1 MQSTTF
7 GIDLGTTNSVAA
19 LWKNGNIEVLA
30 SKTGSR
36 LFPSCVAYNKRN
48 LAQSIVGY
56 FAKQKMQ
63 TTNYGVFHSCKRL
76 LGVPYENPIVAKM
89 SGSVGYDIRRDV
101 DGKLVVAIQT
111 ETGDIVKHPED
122 VGAMILSAIAEEM
135 KAYAGCDIRNA
146 VITVPAYFDQYKR
159 DLTKLAGQ
167 IAGLNVRAIISEP
180 QAAAYAYLDFT
191 NEERNSTFMIYD
203 LGGGTFDVTI
213 LRCEGDQFTELAT
226 DGDIFCGGLDF
237 DKMILDQMRKEYEE
251 QTGEPIPAKLIP
263 IVLSNC
269 EQAKIALLNS
279 PQYDIG
285 VTNTMYFSFSRAE
298 MNRLIG
304 PKLEDTIKICDRAIE
319 AAKINVT
326 DIDSII
332 LVGGSTRLLLV
343 DELLKRHFP
352 TIPIKGNISPDECV
366 AYGAAKYGHNL
377 DLHPDLSIPQPEL
390 STELESVFA
399 PPPPPVPTSPPTP
412 GLIPPPPTPL
422 PGSVEEYILEF
433 QSRYPNLPPSEEHIP
448 TPQPSVEQPVR
459 VTDIGGVE
467 YFARCPSDIGI
478 ANGGRMEVLIPRN
491 TALPKSERKLICLR
505 NVARPMI
512 RIPLYQG
519 NDPIAKNN
527 GMLKRLEVKLEL
539 HKDAYLLIILDMEK
553 DGSLSVRV
561 VDYNTGASYEFRDIQ
576 SAMTQEELK
585 GRQDAVEQERKTR
598 NYVTEMDNIRNRLQK
613 WGFSLIEEGASEED
627 QQIINQKIRQLSRLE
642 SYELTEDLTNE
653 IYNIFAEIS
662 ERVME

>member
-1 MQSTTF
+1 
-7 GIDLGTTNSVAA
+7 
-19 LWKNGNIEVLA
+19 
-30 SKTGSR
+30 
-36 LFPSCVAYNKRN
+36 
-48 LAQSIVGY
+48 
-56 FAKQKMQ
+56 
-63 TTNYGVFHSCKRL
+63 
-76 LGVPYENPIVAKM
+76 
-89 SGSVGYDIRRDV
+89 
-101 DGKLVVAIQT
+101 
-111 ETGDIVKHPED
+111 
-122 VGAMILSAIAEEM
+122 MILSAIAEEM
-135 KAYAGCDIRNA
+135 KAFAGYDIRNA

-237 DKMILDQMRKEYEE
+237 DKMILDQMKKKYEDE
-251 QTGEPIPAKLIP
+251 TGEPIPAKLIP
-263 IVLSNC
+263 KVLSKC

-279 PQYDIG
+279 PNTEIDI
-285 VTNTMYFSFSRAE
+285 TDDIIIDFIRAE

-304 PKLEDTIKICDRAIE
+304 PKLEDTLKICDRAIR
-319 AAKINVT
+319 AANISVS

-343 DELLKRHFP
+343 GELLKSHFP

-377 DLHPDLSIPQPEL
+377 DLHPDMSMPQPEL
-390 STELESVFA
+390 EPVLV
-399 PPPPPVPTSPPTP
+399 PPPPPVAVPGSTSNSIPLPPSPPV
-412 GLIPPPPTPL
+412 
-422 PGSVEEYILEF
+422 PGSVEEYILIFE
-433 QSRYPNLPPSEEHIP
+433 SRYPNLPPSDEHIP

-478 ANGGRMEVLIPRN
+478 ANRGRMEVLIPRN

-505 NVARPMI
+505 NAERPMI

-519 NDPIAKNN
+519 NDPIARNN
-527 GMLKRLEVKLEL
+527 GMLKKLEVKLEL
-539 HKDAYLLIILDMEK
+539 HKDAYLLIILDMKK

-561 VDYNTGASYEFRDIQ
+561 ADYNTGASYEFRDIQ

-585 GRQDAVEQERKTR
+585 DRQDTVEQERKAR
-598 NYVTEMDNIRNRLQK
+598 NYVAEMDNIRNRLQK

-627 QQIINQKIRQLSRLE
+627 REIIERTDRRIQNEQLTE
-642 SYELTEDLTNE
+642 ELTDE
-653 IYNIFAEIS
+653 IYNIYDEI
-662 ERVME
+662 RGRLIQ

>member
-1 MQSTTF
+1 MKSSTF
-7 GIDLGTTNSVAA
+7 GIDLGSSKCVAA
-19 LWKNGNIEVLA
+19 IWKNGNIDVLA

-48 LAQSIVGY
+48 PAQSIVGY

-63 TTNYGVFHSCKRL
+63 TASYGVFHSCKRL
-76 LGVPYENPIVAKM
+76 LGVSYENPIVAKM

-237 DKMILDQMRKEYEE
+237 DKLILDQMRKEYEE

-263 IVLSNC
+263 KVLSKC
-269 EQAKIALLNS
+269 EQAKIALLS
-279 PQYDIG
+279 AFQTEIEITDDI
-285 VTNTMYFSFSRAE
+285 VISFSQAH

-319 AAKINVT
+319 AANINVT

-343 DELLKRHFP
+343 DELLRRHFP

-377 DLHPDLSIPQPEL
+377 DLHPDMQLSVPNTFRECIPSSLP
-390 STELESVFA
+390 
-399 PPPPPVPTSPPTP
+399 
-412 GLIPPPPTPL
+412 IP
-422 PGSVEEYILEF
+422 
-433 QSRYPNLPPSEEHIP
+433 R
-448 TPQPSVEQPVR
+448 SVEQWILMYEWRYPR
-459 VTDIGGVE
+459 LPLYDEYDIDNMIRMKEQIANDKNGNMRDIN
-467 YFARCPSDIGI
+467 RCKLDIGI
-478 ANGGRMEVLIPRN
+478 PNRGRMEVLIPRN

-519 NDPIAKNN
+519 NDPVAKNN

-598 NYVTEMDNIRNRLQK
+598 NRYLALDNIRNRLQK
-613 WGFSLIEEGASEED
+613 WGFSLIGEGASEED

-642 SYELTEDLTNE
+642 SYELTEDLTSE

>member
-19 LWKNGNIEVLA
+19 IWKNGNIEVLA

-48 LAQSIVGY
+48 PAQSIVGA

-63 TTNYGVFHSCKRL
+63 TTSYGVFHSCKRL
-76 LGVPYENPIVAKM
+76 LGVSYDNPIVAKM

-111 ETGDIVKHPED
+111 ETGDIIKHPED

-237 DKMILDQMRKEYEE
+237 DKMILDQMRRKYEE

-263 IVLSNC
+263 KVLSKC
-269 EQAKIALLNS
+269 EQAKMALLNS
-279 PQYDIG
+279 PSIEIDITDE
-285 VTNTMYFSFSRAE
+285 VIVDFSRAE

-319 AAKINVT
+319 AAKINDT

-399 PPPPPVPTSPPTP
+399 PPPPPVPPSPPTP

-433 QSRYPNLPPSEEHIP
+433 KSRYPNLPPSEEHIP

-561 VDYNTGASYEFRDIQ
+561 VDYNTGASYEYRDIQ

-598 NYVTEMDNIRNRLQK
+598 NRYLALDNIRNRLQK
-613 WGFSLIEEGASEED
+613 WGFSLMGEGASEED
-627 QQIINQKIRQLSRLE
+627 QKIINQASRRLQNE
-642 SYELTEDLTNE
+642 QLTEDLTDE
-653 IYNIFAEIS
+653 IYNIYDEI
-662 ERVME
+662 RGRLIQ

>member
-1 MQSTTF
+1 MEL
-7 GIDLGTTNSVAA
+7 IWEL
-19 LWKNGNIEVLA
+19 
-30 SKTGSR
+30 R

-48 LAQSIVGY
+48 PAQSIVGA

-76 LGVPYENPIVAKM
+76 LGVSYENPIVAKM

-122 VGAMILSAIAEEM
+122 VGAMILSSIAEEM

-237 DKMILDQMRKEYEE
+237 DKLILDQMRRAYEV

-263 IVLSNC
+263 KVLSKC
-269 EQAKIALLNS
+269 EQAKMALLNS
-279 PQYDIG
+279 PSIEIDITDE
-285 VTNTMYFSFSRAE
+285 VIVDFSRAE

-304 PKLEDTIKICDRAIE
+304 PKLEDTIKICDRAIA

-343 DELLKRHFP
+343 DELLRRHFP

-377 DLHPDLSIPQPEL
+377 DLHPDLSIPQPGL
-390 STELESVFA
+390 STELEPVFA

-412 GLIPPPPTPL
+412 GLIPPPSTPL

-433 QSRYPNLPPSEEHIP
+433 ESRYPNLPPSEEHIP
-448 TPQPSVEQPVR
+448 TPQPSVEQPVV
-459 VTDIGGVE
+459 VTDIGGVK

-539 HKDAYLLIILDMEK
+539 HKDAYLLIILDMGE

-576 SAMTQEELK
+576 SAMSQEEFK
-585 GRQDAVEQERKTR
+585 GRQDDVEQEIKTLNR
-598 NYVTEMDNIRNRLQK
+598 YLALYNIRNRLQK
-613 WGFSLIEEGASEED
+613 WGFSLMGEGASEED
-627 QQIINQKIRQLSRLE
+627 KQIINQASRRLQNE
-642 SYELTEDLTNE
+642 QLTEDLTDE
-653 IYNIFAEIS
+653 IYNIYDEIR
-662 ERVME
+662 ERLIQ

>member
-19 LWKNGNIEVLA
+19 LWKNGNIDVLA
-30 SKTGSR
+30 YKNSSR

-48 LAQSIVGY
+48 PAQSIVGA

-76 LGVPYENPIVAKM
+76 LGVSYDNPIVAKM
-89 SGSVGYDIRRDV
+89 SGSVGYDIQRDV

-237 DKMILDQMRKEYEE
+237 DKMILDQMRREYEE

-269 EQAKIALLNS
+269 EQAKIALLNT

-304 PKLEDTIKICDRAIE
+304 PKLEDTIKICDRAIA

-343 DELLKRHFP
+343 DELLRRHFP

-377 DLHPDLSIPQPEL
+377 DLHPELIPHPGPE
-390 STELESVFA
+390 
-399 PPPPPVPTSPPTP
+399 PVPV
-412 GLIPPPPTPL
+412 PPPTPV
-422 PGSVEEYILEF
+422 PVPV
-433 QSRYPNLPPSEEHIP
+433 YPNLPPSEEHIP

-539 HKDAYLLIILDMEK
+539 HRDAYLLIILDMEK

-561 VDYNTGASYEFRDIQ
+561 VDYNTGASYEYRDIQ

-598 NYVTEMDNIRNRLQK
+598 NRYLALDNIRNRLQK

-662 ERVME
+662 ERIME